1 MTLASPYVSTP
12 PFCGACGYDISRSNT
27 GDTDKCDSCGAE
39 LAAFGFDRLDAPVIT
54 ATAGSLKVTLTW
66 TATVGADASETSY
79 TIDGGTAVVTNPATS
94 PQVVVAADGEVV
106 AGKVRS
112 IENGIPGAW
121 SAVDSDTATA

>member
-1 MTLASPYVSTP
+1 MTLVSPYVSTP
-12 PFCGACGYDISRSNT
+12 PYCGACGWDANAQNT
-27 GDTDKCDSCGAE
+27 GDTGLCDSCGAD
-39 LAAFGFDRLDAPVIT
+39 LSAFGFDQLAAPVIT

-66 TATVGADASETSY
+66 TATPGADASETSY
-79 TIDGGTAVVTNPATS
+79 TIDGGAAVVTNPATS

-112 IENGIPGAW
+112 IENGLPGPW

>member
-12 PFCGACGYDISRSNT
+12 PYCGACGWDAHAENT
-27 GDTDKCDSCGAE
+27 GDLTKCDACGAQ
-39 LAAFGFDRLDAPVIT
+39 LSAFGFDSLAAPVVT

-66 TATVGADASETSY
+66 TATDGADATETSY

-94 PQVVVAADGEVV
+94 PQVVVAAEGEVV
-106 AGKVRS
+106 AGKARS
-112 IENGIPGAW
+112 IENGVPGAW